1 MLKIKDK
8 TNLCF
13 NRGDEIYL
21 TITLVNETFKVG
33 DKVQMNVV
41 EKEHYENVLFTKDFT
56 VEEEGASYVI
66 HLTPDETRF
75 GTVLTKK
82 GKNYWYEI
90 SLNDITLIGYDACGP
105 KILSLFPEAEVSE

>member
-13 NRGDEIYL
+13 NRGDAVYL

-33 DKVQMNVV
+33 DRIQMNVV
-41 EKEHYENVLFTKDFT
+41 EKEHYENILFTKEFIVNQEDT
-56 VEEEGASYVI
+56 SYVI
-66 HLTPDETRF
+66 YLTSDETRF
-75 GTVLTKK
+75 GDALTKK

-90 SLNDITLIGYDACGP
+90 SLNDITLIGYDAMGP
-105 KILSLFPEAEVSE
+105 KILTLFPEAEVSE

>member
-21 TITLVNETFKVG
+21 TITLVNEIFKVG
-33 DKVQMNVV
+33 DKVQMNIV
-41 EKEHYENVLFTKDFT
+41 EKEHYEKVLFTKEFI

-66 HLTPDETRF
+66 HLTSDETRF
-75 GTVLTKK
+75 GETLTKR

-90 SLNDITLIGYDACGP
+90 SLNDITLIGYDAMGP
-105 KILSLFPEAEVSE
+105 KILSLFPEAEVSK

>member
-21 TITLVNETFKVG
+21 TITLVNETFKAG
-33 DKVQMNVV
+33 DKVQMNIV

-66 HLTPDETRF
+66 HLTSDETRF
-75 GTVLTKK
+75 GETLTKR
-82 GKNYWYEI
+82 GKNYFICANNEYN
-90 SLNDITLIGYDACGP
+90 SLIPITLFFLQNFYLC
-105 KILSLFPEAEVSE
+105 

>member
-1 MLKIKDK
+1 MLKIKNK

-21 TITLVNETFKVG
+21 TITLVNETFKAG
-33 DKVQMNVV
+33 DKVQMNIV

-66 HLTPDETRF
+66 HLTSDETRF
-75 GTVLTKK
+75 GETLTKEEK
-82 GKNYWYEI
+82 I
-90 SLNDITLIGYDACGP
+90 IGM
-105 KILSLFPEAEVSE
+105 KFH

>member
-41 EKEHYENVLFTKDFT
+41 EKEHYENILFTKEFT
-56 VEEEGASYVI
+56 VEEENAAYVI
-66 HLTPDETRF
+66 NLTSDETKF
-75 GTVLTKK
+75 GETLTKR

-90 SLNDITLIGYDACGP
+90 SLNDITLIGYDAMGP

>member
-21 TITLVNETFKVG
+21 TITLCNETFKVG

-41 EKEHYENVLFTKDFT
+41 EKEHYENIVFTKNFT

-66 HLTPDETRF
+66 HLTSDETRF
-75 GTVLTKK
+75 GQVLTKK